1 VRMGLM
7 DIPVTVL
14 ILAAGLGTRMKS
26 KHAKVLHRAGGK
38 SLVEHAV
45 AAALEVAPA
54 GRIVVVTGYQAERVE
69 ALLQPMGVRFVRQQ
83 EPKGTGHAVAVCRE
97 QAEGQDGLVVV
108 FYGDCPLITGA
119 TLRRLVEHQ
128 RGSSAALTLIS
139 TRLADPTGYGRIL
152 RGADGSVEAIVEQK
166 AGTPEQLAI
175 QEVNPGFYC
184 FRAESL
190 WKHIGELDNDNPAGE
205 YYLTDMVQI
214 LRAAGGRVESIFH
227 EDTQEL
233 MGINTRV
240 ELALADR
247 ALRERTARRLMLEGV
262 TIEKPETVTIDAQ
275 VKIGPD
281 TVIEPFA
288 RILGNTVIGEECRIG
303 SAAIL
308 EDCTLEDRVEVA
320 PFTVLS
326 GSHLEREVHVGPFAR
341 LRMGCHLGQD
351 ARVGNFVEMK
361 KTRFGAG
368 SKAMHLAYLGDATIG
383 AGVNIGAGTITCN
396 YDGVAKHPTQIADGA
411 FVGSNSTLVA
421 PLEIGARSYI
431 GAGSVITKPVPEDA
445 LAVGRGRQVNKEGW
459 AKRRRERQARRD

>member
-1 VRMGLM
+1 MELM
-7 DIPVTVL
+7 DTSVTVL

-26 KHAKVLHRAGGK
+26 KHAKVLHPAGGK

-54 GRIVVVTGYQAERVE
+54 GRIFVVTGYQAERVE

-214 LRAAGGRVESIFH
+214 LRRRAGAWRASF
-227 EDTQEL
+227 
-233 MGINTRV
+233 TRT
-240 ELALADR
+240 
-247 ALRERTARRLMLEGV
+247 LR
-262 TIEKPETVTIDAQ
+262 
-275 VKIGPD
+275 
-281 TVIEPFA
+281 
-288 RILGNTVIGEECRIG
+288 
-303 SAAIL
+303 S
-308 EDCTLEDRVEVA
+308 
-320 PFTVLS
+320 
-326 GSHLEREVHVGPFAR
+326 
-341 LRMGCHLGQD
+341 
-351 ARVGNFVEMK
+351 
-361 KTRFGAG
+361 
-368 SKAMHLAYLGDATIG
+368 
-383 AGVNIGAGTITCN
+383 
-396 YDGVAKHPTQIADGA
+396 
-411 FVGSNSTLVA
+411 
-421 PLEIGARSYI
+421 
-431 GAGSVITKPVPEDA
+431 
-445 LAVGRGRQVNKEGW
+445 
-459 AKRRRERQARRD
+459 